1 MTANYTHPSI
11 IKSYGNADRGGKT
24 HILDS
29 GWRIDVIRSGGKFG
43 LVSLDVISPQGD
55 EFPAISSN
63 MLRHEFLPDGR
74 IDVRAPDEIAPV
86 AEIAF
91 GLIHSAE
98 FQ

>member
-1 MTANYTHPSI
+1 MTTNYTHPSI
-11 IKSYGNADRGGKT
+11 IKSYGHADRGGKT
-24 HILDS
+24 HILDN

-43 LVSLDVISPQGD
+43 LVSLDIINPEGE
-55 EFPAISSN
+55 EFPAIASN
-63 MLRHEFLPDGR
+63 MLRHETLPGGR
-74 IDVRAPDEIAPV
+74 IDILAPDEIEPV